1 MGPYRTVSEIS
12 SDFGRKLQIFP
23 NPVYLVPR
31 LELGMALGLNK
42 TRREELPRP
51 RYTTAAAA
59 ALAVQNE

>member
-1 MGPYRTVSEIS
+1 MGPYCTVSEIS